1 MLLSSST
8 LRKCGVK
15 HALMQE
21 VARLERGNFC
31 GVCPILNRAK
41 ELRKHEKKLASLTY
55 NGEAIRRP
63 ELTATPA
70 STGFIMYRNEKR
82 GTL

>member
-1 MLLSSST
+1 V
-8 LRKCGVK
+8 CK

-41 ELRKHEKKLASLTY
+41 ELGVHKETCDLVY
-55 NGEAIRRP
+55 NGKAICRP
-63 ELTATPA
+63 ELTVTPA
-70 STGFIMYRNEKR
+70 IRFYIAQ
-82 GTL
+82 